1 MLEKLVSAKL
11 KIENTDTNPPEIFQ
25 VQFNPERYTI
35 DKTTTWTT
43 PGEKGKLVP
52 LVFGGTARK
61 SISFEFFF
69 DTYAEEKD
77 VRKEYV
83 GKLLALMEPTVT
95 TSPGKKRPPILLIKW
110 GEFVFKAVLERLSQN
125 YTMFTANGTPV
136 RAVVNA
142 TFKQFSTAQED
153 ALNNPPG
160 DPTTAHL
167 VKDGETLNLISA
179 KIYGDPKLWR
189 LIADKN
195 RLTDPLHLNVG
206 SLLEIPP
213 LL

>member
-1 MLEKLVSAKL
+1 MLEKLVSTKL
-11 KIENTDTNPPEIFQ
+11 EIKNTDTGKIFK
-25 VQFNPERYTI
+25 VQFNPERYTV
-35 DKTTTWTT
+35 DKTTTWTASK
-43 PGEKGKLVP
+43 EKGKTAP

-69 DTYAEEKD
+69 DTYAEGKD
-77 VRKEYV
+77 VREEYV

-95 TSPGKKRPPILLIKW
+95 TKPGNKRPPILLISW
-110 GEFVFKAVLERLSQN
+110 SSFVFKAVLERLSQN
-125 YTMFTANGTPV
+125 YTLFTDQGKPV

-142 TFKQFSTAQED
+142 TFKQYSTAQED
-153 ALNNPPG
+153 AQKSPPG

-167 VKDGETLNLISA
+167 VKEGETLNLIAA
-179 KIYGDPKLWR
+179 KEYGDPRLWR

-195 RLTDPLHLNVG
+195 RLRDPLHLEVG
-206 SLLEIPP
+206 TLLEIPP

>member
-11 KIENTDTNPPEIFQ
+11 TIENTDTKESFK

-35 DKTTTWTT
+35 DKTTAWTT
-43 PGEKGKLVP
+43 PDEKGKLAP
-52 LVFGGTARK
+52 LVFGGTDRK

-69 DTYAEEKD
+69 DTYAEGKD

-95 TSPGKKRPPILLIKW
+95 TSPGNKRPPILLITW

-125 YTMFTANGTPV
+125 YTMFTAEGMPV
-136 RAVVNA
+136 RALVNA
-142 TFKQFSTAQED
+142 TFKQFSTAEEETR
-153 ALNNPPG
+153 NNPPG

-167 VKDGETLNLISA
+167 VKDGETLNLIAA
-179 KIYGDPKLWR
+179 KEYGDPKLWR

-195 RLTDPLHLNVG
+195 NLKDPLGLEIG
-206 SLLEIPP
+206 MLLEIPP